1 MPCFKSTN
9 LSIGFDVLFSL
20 FLLFFCFV
28 FVPGRVARCMRLT
41 FLCIHIFIDFDSLGG
56 ISLRKY
62 AHRNPSLRQLD
73 WSYLKKRKKGY
84 LNGQVG
90 QFSQVE
96 GHVLIFK
103 QSEIIH
109 ESQLLDLPQFDLINF
124 KVEYVR
130 LRSGRFQGLEAAERA
145 TKLREAGNE

>member
-1 MPCFKSTN
+1 MPCFESTN
-9 LSIGFDVLFSL
+9 LSVDFDVLFSL

-28 FVPGRVARCMRLT
+28 FVPGRVARCMGLT

-62 AHRNPSLRQLD
+62 AHWNASLRQLD
-73 WSYLKKRKKGY
+73 WSYLKKRKKKGY

-96 GHVLIFK
+96 GPF
-103 QSEIIH
+103 
-109 ESQLLDLPQFDLINF
+109 PNF
-124 KVEYVR
+124 
-130 LRSGRFQGLEAAERA
+130 
-145 TKLREAGNE
+145 